1 MIFLFVSIKVYLV
14 ILFTNIKRGVVK
26 MNEQEIYVDNDL
38 LGQQILFRSAT
49 GERLGFFNS
58 RIVSMLDFA
67 EDRLNIRTAPKNYE
81 KVREIRYKDIAS
93 VDVKRHM
100 SILYI
105 ILFILLAIGA
115 IFSMGITLVI
125 DVVLFWSVFGSKL
138 VITTKS
144 GSKYSFVTLWAPKT
158 YQDFTEALRQTVERA
173 NTGEYLVAN
182 EEKSENIVERLFIQR
197 DMDMSKTCKESWNIM
212 VDELCSGKTTDELI
226 SSLYEKCSS
235 NSDFTYPEKNNTF
248 YSGVCQVLSNAIGA
262 DEKIILAI
270 NSALRCANPPKKFIA
285 LTSERIIFYYNKRIH
300 SVAYEDVYK
309 LSFMS
314 PPNSWFVN
322 SFPPNGEEMFM
333 MVSGTFGADIMG
345 LILALISRFSDEKSI
360 RGHKIVIMSANDKFG
375 SY

>member
-14 ILFTNIKRGVVK
+14 ILFTNIKRGGVK

-144 GSKYSFVTLWAPKT
+144 GSKYSFATLWAPKT

-333 MVSGTFGADIMG
+333 MGSGTFGADIMG

-360 RGHKIVIMSANDKFG
+360 RGHKIVIMPANDKFG

>member
-14 ILFTNIKRGVVK
+14 ILFTNIKRGGVK

-144 GSKYSFVTLWAPKT
+144 GSKYSFVTLWAQKT

>member
-14 ILFTNIKRGVVK
+14 ILFTNIKRGGVK

-182 EEKSENIVERLFIQR
+182 EEKSENIVEK
-197 DMDMSKTCKESWNIM
+197 SVKTEENNAKIERKEEQNTAKKVASAEALKNKIGCVSLPISGVKLKNKTGECNWTVLDISLPDGAIAIGHAM
-212 VDELCSGKTTDELI
+212 TGAWQEGTSYELLDRNKLTI
-226 SSLYEKCSS
+226 SSSLVTELPT
-235 NSDFTYPEKNNTF
+235 NRGDM
-248 YSGVCQVLSNAIGA
+248 LI
-262 DEKIILAI
+262 
-270 NSALRCANPPKKFIA
+270 
-285 LTSERIIFYYNKRIH
+285 YYYI
-300 SVAYEDVYK
+300 
-309 LSFMS
+309 
-314 PPNSWFVN
+314 P
-322 SFPPNGEEMFM
+322 
-333 MVSGTFGADIMG
+333 
-345 LILALISRFSDEKSI
+345 
-360 RGHKIVIMSANDKFG
+360 
-375 SY
+375 